1 MNSTKPA
8 LKLFAQNHA
17 GKLIPVELVHG
28 QPVPIELADER
39 EPILTEVDR
48 YLNEY
53 AGQRSVNYTR
63 DGGYVLR
70 SWANDITEM
79 GCTCVQEIETRHCQG
94 WFNAKTRSVK
104 IRTARAYNFAVQHF
118 LNWARDERRLVILN
132 AAEKVKIP
140 RHTRSVRRNFIQLA
154 DAQKLIDHC
163 VDEELRFALY
173 CALHAGFRYG
183 EVVMARPEWFDMEH
197 RLIHIQQDKDWAPK
211 NGKDRSIPMSS
222 EFYQFLEA
230 FGRRGPFMIQPGK
243 LRSAQWRYRF
253 DFKRRYE
260 RLIMQTGVNA
270 TFHDLRRTFCSLK
283 VSAGVSIYK
292 VSKWC
297 GHRVDVCEEHYGFL
311 TPADNEIERGLERKA
326 PAPEVTEP
334 ELPPHLEQ
342 TWEELHALVW
352 EMPLIR
358 AARLVG
364 LSDQGLRKKCYRL
377 DIPLPPQGYWT
388 TEPAN
393 RPKFLERANRSHHG
407 VDMNQV

>member
-17 GKLIPVELVHG
+17 GELVPVELVRG
-28 QPVPIELADER
+28 QLVPSELASER

-48 YLNEY
+48 YLDEH
-53 AGQRSVNYTR
+53 AGQRSASYTNSNE
-63 DGGYVLR
+63 YVLR
-70 SWANDITEM
+70 QWAADLTEM
-79 GCTCVQEIETRHCQG
+79 GCTCVQEIDTPKMQA
-94 WFNAKTRSVK
+94 WFAAKSRRVK

-173 CALHAGFRYG
+173 CALHAGFRFG

-197 RLIHIQQDKDWAPK
+197 HLIHIRQDKDWAPK
-211 NGKDRSIPMSS
+211 NGKDRSIPMSD

-230 FGRRGPFMIQPGK
+230 YGRRGPFMIQPQK
-243 LRSAQWRYRF
+243 LRAAHHRYRF

-270 TFHDLRRTFCSLK
+270 SFHDLRRTFCSLK
-283 VSAGVSIYK
+283 VSAGVSLFK
-292 VSKWC
+292 VATWA
-297 GHRVDVCEEHYGFL
+297 GHRIDVCQEHYAFL
-311 TPADNEIERGLERKA
+311 IPADNEIERGLERKA
-326 PAPEVTEP
+326 PAPEVKEP
-334 ELPPHLEQ
+334 ELPPHLQQ
-342 TWEELHALVW
+342 TWEELRELVW

-377 DIPLPPQGYWT
+377 DVPLPPQGYWST
-388 TEPAN
+388 PPE
-393 RPKFLERANRSHHG
+393 RREKFLARAYRSHHG
-407 VDMNQV
+407 LARGE

>member
-1 MNSTKPA
+1 MNSTKPV

-17 GKLIPVELVHG
+17 GELVPVELVRG
-28 QPVPIELADER
+28 QPVPIELSDER

-53 AGQRSVNYTR
+53 AGQRSVSYTR
-63 DGGYVLR
+63 SDGYVLR
-70 SWANDITEM
+70 AWANDITEM
-79 GCTCVQEIETRHCQG
+79 GCTCVQEIATSHCQG

-104 IRTARAYNFAVQHF
+104 IHTARAYNFAVQHF
-118 LNWARDERRLVILN
+118 LAWCRDERRLVILN

-140 RHTRSVRRNFIQLA
+140 RHTNSVRRNFIQLV

-163 VDEELRFALY
+163 VDEELGFALY

-197 RLIHIQQDKDWAPK
+197 HLIHIQQDKDWAPK
-211 NGKDRSIPMSS
+211 NGKDRSIPMTA

-243 LRSAQWRYRF
+243 LQAAQWRYRF
-253 DFKRRYE
+253 DLKRRYE

-388 TEPAN
+388 TEPE
-393 RPKFLERANRSHHG
+393 RREKFLVRAYRSHHG
-407 VDMNQV
+407 LARGE